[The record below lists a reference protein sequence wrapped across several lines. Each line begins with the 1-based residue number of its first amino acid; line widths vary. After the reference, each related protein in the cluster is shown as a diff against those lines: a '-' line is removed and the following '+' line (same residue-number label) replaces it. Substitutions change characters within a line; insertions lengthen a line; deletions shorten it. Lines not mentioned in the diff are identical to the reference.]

1 MNLNFKNMK
10 RIIIIL
16 TVCICIISFSN
27 IHANEYLSCGKIS
40 DYSYDDECD
49 IIVANRNASKQLALT
64 FDDGPCKLYTEEIL
78 GILSEYNAKATFFV
92 IGKNAEKY
100 PELVRLEKENGHE
113 IGNHTYSHPEMRKI
127 SPEEFEQEITKTQ
140 EIIKEITGEYPV
152 LFRPPGGYLSN
163 SIVDKISSNN
173 CRTVLWSWRQDT
185 RDWEKPKADV
195 IVNSVIS
202 NIKDGDIILFHDYNT
217 KGSTTP
223 EALRKLLPKL
233 KEMGYEFV
241 TVSELVRI

>member
-1 MNLNFKNMK
+1 M
-10 RIIIIL
+10 RRVIL
-16 TVCICIISFSN
+16 FLTLCISIVSVSN
-27 IHANEYLSCGKIS
+27 IYAAKYFPCSKIS
-40 DYSYDDECD
+40 DYSYDEDCD
-49 IIVANRNASKQLALT
+49 IIVANRNASKQIALT
-64 FDDGPCKLYTEEIL
+64 FDDGPCKLYTQEIL
-78 GILSEYNAKATFFV
+78 EILSEYNAKATFFV
-92 IGKNAEKY
+92 IGQNAEKF
-100 PELVRLEKENGHE
+100 PELIKLEKENGHE

-127 SPEEFEQEITKTQ
+127 TVEQFEEEITKTQ
-140 EIIKEITGEYPV
+140 QILKEITGEYPV

-163 SIVDKISSNN
+163 SIVEKISSNN

-195 IVNSVIS
+195 IVNNVIS

-233 KEMGYEFV
+233 RDMGYEFV
-241 TVSELVRI
+241 TVSELVSM